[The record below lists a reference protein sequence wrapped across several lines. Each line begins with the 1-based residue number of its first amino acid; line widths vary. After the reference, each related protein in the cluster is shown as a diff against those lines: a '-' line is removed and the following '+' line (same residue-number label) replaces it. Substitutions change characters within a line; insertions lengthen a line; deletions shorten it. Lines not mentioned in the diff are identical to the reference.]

1 MAISDMLIA
10 VMNIQ
15 RLIRITREQDD
26 ALRKMAYEQRVSVAE
41 VVRRIIAEHL
51 KKNAGSR

>member
-26 ALRKMAYEQRVSVAE
+26 ALRKMAYELRVSVAE
-41 VVRRIIAEHL
+41 VIRRIIQDHL
-51 KKNAGSR
+51 NRRNDRA